1 MTVAEPAMEWL
12 EASVVVDA
20 ETAEAVAEVLS
31 RYAYEHGV
39 VIESGPEVDASG
51 PVTVRAYLS
60 IDAEVQANRQ
70 RVREAL
76 WHLGQIVHIPEPE
89 FRAIVEVDWSEAWK
103 KHMPVL
109 HIGERIVIRP
119 SWLDYAPEPEDVV
132 IQLDPGMA
140 FGTGL
145 HPTTQLCLHA
155 LERYLIPEADVLD
168 VGTGTGIL
176 SIAAAKLG
184 AKHIL
189 AVDND
194 PVAIRAARENVAE
207 NRVSQIIT
215 LREGDLGAA
224 SGEYDLVLIN
234 ILARVIL
241 GMLDKGLVTRV
252 RAGGLVI
259 AAGLLDE
266 QEADVLS
273 AFSRDGLVLEDRQQI
288 KDWVGL
294 VARLP

>member
-1 MTVAEPAMEWL
+1 LSATEPALEWL
-12 EASVVVDA
+12 EVSVMVDA

-39 VIESGPEVDASG
+39 AIESGPEANALG
-51 PVTVRAYLS
+51 PVTVRAYLPM
-60 IDAEVQANRQ
+60 DAEVYANRR
-70 RVREAL
+70 RVQEAL
-76 WHLGQIVHIPEPE
+76 WHLGQIAHIPEPE
-89 FRAIVEVDWSEAWK
+89 FRPIVEVDWSEAWK

-109 HIGERIVIRP
+109 HIGGRIVIRP
-119 SWLDYAPEPEDVV
+119 SWLEYAPKPEEVV

-155 LERYLIPEADVLD
+155 LERYLVPDAHILD
-168 VGTGTGIL
+168 MGTGTGIL

-184 AKHIL
+184 ARHIL

-194 PVAIRAARENVAE
+194 PVAIRTARENVAE
-207 NRVSQIIT
+207 NQVSQIIT
-215 LREGDLGAA
+215 LREGDLEAA
-224 SGEYDLVLIN
+224 PEEYDLVLIN
-234 ILARVIL
+234 ILAQVIL
-241 GMLDKGLVTRV
+241 GMLDKELVTRV
-252 RAGGLVI
+252 RTGGLLI
-259 AAGLLDE
+259 AAGLLEE

-273 AFSRDGLVLEDRQQI
+273 AFSRGGLVLEDRQQI

-294 VARLP
+294 VVRRS